1 MIRGFAEAVY
11 KNYDGSV
18 YDLMNE
24 ALKKALYMADL
35 ERKDLDGFMTT
46 FLPGVFDGNIYMHFF
61 PDQLCSYLG
70 ITPKYIDSLDYG
82 GPSVLSA
89 LWRAERL
96 IKEGVAEN
104 ILLLFGGKG
113 SEVRKRKQTVD
124 SFEKLYPGVTNT
136 PYRHLIN
143 LYNNMNPVSDY
154 ALAAER
160 HKKIYGSTDSQRA
173 ELIVKQRKNANRSG
187 YAMFTGDL
195 SVEDVLKSSV
205 ISSPLH
211 LLEIVYPVDGFH
223 AFIVSKKS
231 GKLREVTIQ
240 NYGEAHQSF
249 LAPEI
254 DDITIIPAAESSKNF
269 RNEIAKCD
277 FYELYDS
284 FSITVMLQ
292 LENIGIVPAGQSG
305 KFIEQNSIKV
315 DGDLPLNTAGGSINR
330 GQPAYMS
337 GSVLLYEALL
347 QMNEMA
353 SGNQIKNPGKVFIN
367 GIGGWYRNHSVSLI
381 LGD

>member
-1 MIRGFAEAVY
+1 M
-11 KNYDGSV
+11 
-18 YDLMNE
+18 
-24 ALKKALYMADL
+24 
-35 ERKDLDGFMTT
+35 
-46 FLPGVFDGNIYMHFF
+46 
-61 PDQLCSYLG
+61 
-70 ITPKYIDSLDYG
+70 
-82 GPSVLSA
+82 
-89 LWRAERL
+89 
-96 IKEGVAEN
+96 
-104 ILLLFGGKG
+104 
-113 SEVRKRKQTVD
+113 D
-124 SFEKLYPGVTNT
+124 SFEKLYPEITNT

-160 HKKIYGSTDSQRA
+160 HKKIYGSTDTQRA
-173 ELIVKQRKNANRSG
+173 ELIVKQRKNANSSG
-187 YAMFTGDL
+187 YSMFTGEL
-195 SVEDVLKSSV
+195 SVEDVLNSPV

-223 AFIVSKKS
+223 AFIVSRKS
-231 GKLREVTIQ
+231 GKLREIRIQ

-249 LAPEI
+249 LPPEI
-254 DDITIIPAAESSKNF
+254 DDITLTPAAESTKNF
-269 RNEIAKCD
+269 RSEISKCD

-292 LENIGIVPAGQSG
+292 LENTGIVPKGQSG
-305 KFIEQNSIKV
+305 KFIEKNSISV
-315 DGDLPLNTAGGSINR
+315 GGDLPLNTGGGSINR

-347 QMNEMA
+347 QMTEMA
-353 SGNQIKNPGKVFIN
+353 SGNQVKNPGRAFIN